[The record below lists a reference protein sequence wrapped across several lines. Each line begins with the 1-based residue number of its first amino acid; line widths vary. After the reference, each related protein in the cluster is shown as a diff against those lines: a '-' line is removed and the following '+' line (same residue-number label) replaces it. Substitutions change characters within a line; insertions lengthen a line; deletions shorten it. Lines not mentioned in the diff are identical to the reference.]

1 MKKVIYIF
9 MIISQIIPFIYI
21 NPANALDLAV
31 SGNWTSSWSGDSSQS
46 DYDQKL
52 QERADFLLQI
62 KKQYEQDQWS
72 DSSKPQDEIDLKNAK
87 INIDEISTQLES
99 LSKEFDDLTAKKN
112 QNNAKYDEVKKSM
125 KKIID
130 KSVEIR
136 KIVDDRII
144 KLNLYTKQ
152 MIEIKKQLQEWQNS
166 LDSIKSYL
174 VNFSN
179 IIYNINNEYYWDDAN
194 QVDDVKLILKSENI
208 ANTLS
213 SEELLKILSARFTQL
228 INFIQIKQKD
238 LQEKQDIYNKFR
250 VQYKEEVA
258 SYESEIELLNEQK
271 KYLLD
276 FIKLYREDKINLDI
290 EDQSMFDDFNKVKAA
305 IAQYIT
311 QSKSLAWPIKNQL
324 NAISKADTWID
335 NNYLSRPI
343 YPIKQMIGARND
355 MQYISRYD
363 KDNKWVDISS
373 DMFNTVYSPADWVVY
388 KVKNNDWIALNYI
401 IILHPNWYT
410 TLLSSLNKIYVKEW
424 DKVTRGQIL
433 GISGWEP
440 GTRWAWLNS
449 NWPKLH
455 LEVYKNGE
463 MISPFGVMDLS
474 VIMDTKTLPL
484 EYEIK
489 LTTDKQSRSID
500 MSSVTIMP
508 WNSVWERRLAY
519 LNQNW
524 FGEFAKLST
533 WEDASNWHYVDMDL
547 WICIAVAETSLGR
560 NFASARNVG
569 NVGNND
575 RWDRIDFASAAEWA
589 SMIYYA
595 LENKHLWWYNT
606 LDKLSGYGNQDWA
619 IYASSPIN
627 RQTNVTRCL
636 TSIKWYRVP
645 DNRAFRIPKDK

>member
-1 MKKVIYIF
+1 MKKIIF
-9 MIISQIIPFIYI
+9 VFMISQIIFYFC
-21 NPANALDLAV
+21 NSKTFALDISTGANID
-31 SGNWTSSWSGDSSQS
+31 SGSS
-46 DYDQKL
+46 YDQKL
-52 QERADFLLQI
+52 QQRADFLLQI
-62 KKQYEQDQWS
+62 KKQYQQDQWS
-72 DSSKPQDEIDLKNAK
+72 DSSKPKDDIDLKNAK
-87 INIDEISTQLES
+87 INIDQINSQLED
-99 LSKEFDDLTAKKN
+99 LSKQFDDLTAKKN
-112 QNNAKYDEVKKSM
+112 QNNAKYTEVKKSM

-130 KSVEIR
+130 KSLVIR
-136 KIVDDRII
+136 KIVDDRIT

-152 MIEIKKQLQEWQNS
+152 MIEIKKQLEEWQNS
-166 LDSIKSYL
+166 LDNIKTYL

-179 IIYNINNEYYWDDAN
+179 IIYNINNEYYNKDTNQIDDI
-194 QVDDVKLILKSENI
+194 KLILKSENI

-228 INFIQIKQKD
+228 INYIQIKQRD
-238 LQEKQDIYNKFR
+238 LQDKQDVYNKFR

-258 SYESEIELLNEQK
+258 SYQNEIELINEQK

-276 FIKLYREDKINLDI
+276 FIKLYREDKINLEM

-305 IAQYIT
+305 IAQYISQT
-311 QSKSLAWPIKNQL
+311 KTLSQSTKATLGSVSAW
-324 NAISKADTWID
+324 DTGQDI
-335 NNYLSRPI
+335 NYLSWPI
-343 YPIKQMIGARND
+343 YPVRQMIWSRND
-355 MQYISRYD
+355 MQYISSYD
-363 KDNKWVDISS
+363 KNNKWIDISS
-373 DMFNTVYSPADWVVY
+373 DMFSTVYSPADWLVY

-401 IILHPNWYT
+401 IILHPNGYT
-410 TLLSSLNKIYVKEW
+410 TMMSSLNKIYVKEW
-424 DKVTRGQIL
+424 DKLTRWQVI

-440 GTRWAWLNS
+440 GTRWAWVNS

-455 LEVYKNGE
+455 IEVYKNGE

-500 MSSVTIMP
+500 MSSVPIMP
-508 WNSVWERRLAY
+508 GNSVWERRLSY

-533 WEDASNWHYVDMDL
+533 REDASNWRYVDIDL

-575 RWDRIDFASAAEWA
+575 RGDRVDYGSASEWA

-595 LENKHLWWYNT
+595 LENKYLWKYNT

-627 RQTNVTRCL
+627 RQTNVTKCL
-636 TSIKWYRVP
+636 TSIKWYRIP